1 MAKFR
6 RLLFDME
13 VCCFG
18 IKIALI
24 LRTLI
29 QHKLQEM
36 SETLCVRAL
45 LVHLALEGQFHC
57 DPSMVGQTEYCKAN
71 KYSDENRLQL

>member
-45 LVHLALEGQFHC
+45 LVHLAL
-57 DPSMVGQTEYCKAN
+57 
-71 KYSDENRLQL
+71 